1 MHAFWLLVGGSLW
14 LCIALPCTL
23 SAQKAGS
30 DAASHNRYDLF
41 GGYSFLSNSF
51 ARASGE
57 TSLVPLNGWDAGLAF
72 RAWHQLDANRPWHR
86 LGIKTDISGYYGTSL
101 SSPQRPIFLLVGPQ
115 YTWPLGKNSLFVEE
129 QVGFG
134 HLNNNWNPF
143 SFGATDNSF
152 AAFVGAGLDH
162 PIAPRLAF
170 RVEGGMLYTNFS
182 FPNDE
187 SLDFPNYFARISTGL
202 VWHF

>member
-1 MHAFWLLVGGSLW
+1 MRAFLLLVVCSVW
-14 LCIALPCTL
+14 LCIALPSTL
-23 SAQKAGS
+23 LAQKANS
-30 DAASHNRYDLF
+30 EVASYNRYDLF

-51 ARASGE
+51 ARPSGE

-86 LGIKTDISGYYGTSL
+86 LGIKTDVSGYYGTSL
-101 SSPQRPIFLLVGPQ
+101 NSPQRPIFLLVGPQ
-115 YTWPLGKNSLFVEE
+115 YTWPLGKNSLFVEG

-134 HLNNNWNPF
+134 HMNNNWNPF
-143 SFGATDNSF
+143 NLAATDNSF
-152 AAFVGAGLDH
+152 AAFVGGGFDH
-162 PIAPRLAF
+162 PIASRLAF

-182 FPNDE
+182 FSNDE